1 MSWTFW
7 TYWMIGAFA
16 FRILTFSRQNSKN
29 IARVSVDWLFI
40 NIVSVLG
47 LKLNGS
53 LQIVPH
59 CLCTSQVR
67 HTVRIINLAISFWL
81 LSQVSSFLRKPQ
93 CNVLKWELM
102 HTTDQWSGIFRYS
115 STPNL
120 TQVSCWYLEAMACV
134 RSGSN
139 TELSAITCLIWSSVI
154 KTIPVAILHFQQ
166 TVTALLINSW
176 LDISTAPRSL
186 LEETV
191 IPISLLLFTVIHLT
205 ELCTEIVATPNP
217 SSRKSCRWLGQL
229 YVVSTTRKRRK
240 NLRSTWYPIMIISQ
254 SKTFAIPG
262 RTRSYHE
269 VEISPLGLQCHK

>member
-1 MSWTFW
+1 
-7 TYWMIGAFA
+7 
-16 FRILTFSRQNSKN
+16 
-29 IARVSVDWLFI
+29 
-40 NIVSVLG
+40 
-47 LKLNGS
+47 
-53 LQIVPH
+53 
-59 CLCTSQVR
+59 
-67 HTVRIINLAISFWL
+67 
-81 LSQVSSFLRKPQ
+81 
-93 CNVLKWELM
+93 M

-115 STPNL
+115 STLSL

-139 TELSAITCLIWSSVI
+139 TELSAITCLIWPSVI
-154 KTIPVAILHFQQ
+154 KTTPVAILHFEE
-166 TVTALLINSW
+166 TVTALLINSR

-191 IPISLLLFTVIHLT
+191 IPISLLLFTVIPMT

-217 SSRKSCRWLGQL
+217 SSRKSCRWFGQL
-229 YVVSTTRKRRK
+229 YVVSGTRKRRK

-254 SKTFAIPG
+254 SKTFAIPE